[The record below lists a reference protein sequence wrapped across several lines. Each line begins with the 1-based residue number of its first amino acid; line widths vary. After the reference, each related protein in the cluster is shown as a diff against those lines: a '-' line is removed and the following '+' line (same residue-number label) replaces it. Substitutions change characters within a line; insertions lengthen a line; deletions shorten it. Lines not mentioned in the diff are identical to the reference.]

1 MAGIG
6 GHSSNRGGPEIRG
19 PLPSKQRLGCN
30 EWRPAFGLYWSPR
43 EWSLLQRLGL
53 MELNTTLTGNQAR
66 EILFCY
72 RSMSADTAWR
82 AMFVGWIAG
91 LLFGAFVL

>member
-6 GHSSNRGGPEIRG
+6 GPSGNRVGPDVRG
-19 PLPSKQRLGCN
+19 PLPSKRDGK
-30 EWRPAFGLYWSPR
+30 EWKPAFGLYWSPK
-43 EWSLLQRLGL
+43 EWKLIQRLGL
-53 MELNTTLTGNQAR
+53 MDMRKTLAGHQVR

-72 RSMSADTAWR
+72 ESLAYDTALR
-82 AMFVGWIAG
+82 ALFVGWLAG

>member
-6 GHSSNRGGPEIRG
+6 GPSSNRAETKAAG
-19 PLPSKQRLGCN
+19 SDWKC
-30 EWRPAFGLYWSPR
+30 AFGLYWSPK
-43 EWSLLQRLGL
+43 EWLIMQRLGL
-53 MELNTTLTGNQAR
+53 MGLNYTLTGHQVR